1 MEQTLREKFAGMIE
15 TMPAESITLLD
26 VLDQLGR
33 KGVLIFV
40 AFLTLPFMVP
50 VSIPGVSTFF
60 GSLIL
65 LIGYGVMQ
73 NRQPWLPERIM
84 KRSFPVD
91 KIRVILQKGTVWLDR
106 LERISRPRLSK
117 LSQGAVM
124 ARVNGFMLVIGAL
137 LLMVPFGLVP
147 LTNFLPGL
155 AILFISVGILQR
167 DGVCLLLGY
176 IINLVTAIYFTQLI
190 KGGAFLMHAAIEMI
204 IIRYLGL

>member
-167 DGVCLLLGY
+167 DGVCLLLGF
-176 IINLVTAIYFTQLI
+176 I
-190 KGGAFLMHAAIEMI
+190 
-204 IIRYLGL
+204 